1 MWINTPSTNEM
12 RQHLEVELNQ
22 NMAVEQR
29 FPSHPVDGTQLRAY
43 RTNDSHEPI
52 FGSNYEQL
60 LVAARKKT

>member
-43 RTNDSHEPI
+43 RTNGSYEPI